1 VRTREFSYAESS
13 SSARPTTVKTVSWRK
28 LLRKLFFVAVCAN
41 CVVSVVPADD
51 SGSPTYG
58 RRGLDTAGIDRS
70 TKPGDDFYQYA
81 GGAWLAHASIPA
93 DKPEVSLWRELIART
108 EMRLHDL
115 LETSARTAAHRPQD
129 LNGKIG
135 AFYRSFMDEQRVEQL
150 GGRPIEPELTAIRQ
164 ARTRETI
171 AALMGRTNSDYED
184 SLFSIAIDVDL
195 RDSKRYVVYLSQGVG
210 YLSPIQSGLGLP
222 DRDYYLASRFKQK
235 KAVYQTYVE
244 QLLRMLDWPAP
255 ALRSRE
261 IVEFET
267 HLAQAMWT
275 RAQDR
280 DPVATY
286 NAMTVAQLRALA
298 ADFPWS
304 TFLASAG
311 LPTVDHIVVGEPSAF
326 QRITAIYVRTPVQVL
341 QAWQAFHVADHAA
354 PYLSTLFSDAWFA
367 FHERDLSG
375 QKQQRARW
383 QRAVTAVAGGNF
395 LEGERFGTFG
405 TMGWGVGELYTAKY
419 FPPAVK
425 DKTESVAR
433 TVVSAFRS
441 RLQRLDWMGSDTKRE
456 AIRKLDTYVIKIGYP
471 EHSRDYASLVIAD
484 DDLAGNV
491 RRAGAFDWSFRV
503 RRLPSAVD
511 RTEWLETPQSDE
523 MYNGNF
529 NDIVFPAASLQAPL
543 YDPNADEAVNYGALG
558 AIIGHELTHGFD
570 DHGRKLDAS
579 QMLRDW
585 WSKQD
590 DAEFKARARRLVA
603 QFSAYHPIPS
613 DAQVHVNGE
622 LTLGENIADLGGL
635 SLAID
640 AYRASL
646 KGKAA
651 PVIDGFTGEQRVFLG
666 WAQGNRGKA
675 TDDFLRK
682 QVVTDPHSPDKF
694 RVNGVV
700 RNMDAWYSAFSV
712 GPGDLLY
719 LAPEDRVRIW

>member
-1 VRTREFSYAESS
+1 M
-13 SSARPTTVKTVSWRK
+13 KTVFWRK
-28 LLRKLFFVAVCAN
+28 LLRKLSLVAVCAS
-41 CVVSVVPADD
+41 CGVVSLVLADD

-58 RRGLDTAGIDRS
+58 RWGLDTAGIDRS

-81 GGAWLAHASIPA
+81 GGAWLAYASIPA
-93 DKPEVSLWRELIART
+93 DKPEASLWRELIART

-135 AFYRSFMDEQRVEQL
+135 AFYRSFMDEQRVQQL
-150 GGRPIEPELTAIRQ
+150 GSRPIEPELTAIRQ
-164 ARTRETI
+164 AHTRETI
-171 AALMGRTNSDYED
+171 AALMGGSNSDYED
-184 SLFSIAIDVDL
+184 SFLSIVIDVDL
-195 RDSKRYVVYLSQGVG
+195 RNPKRYVVYLSQGVG
-210 YLSPIQSGLGLP
+210 YLSPWPSGLGLP
-222 DRDYYLASRFKQK
+222 DRDYYLVSHFKEQK
-235 KAVYQTYVE
+235 AAYQTYVE
-244 QLLRMLDWPAP
+244 QLLRMLNWPAP

-267 HLAQAMWT
+267 NLAQAMWT
-275 RAQDR
+275 EAQDR
-280 DPVATY
+280 NPVATY
-286 NAMTVAQLRALA
+286 NPMTVVQLRALA

-311 LPTVDHIVVGEPSAF
+311 LSTVDHVVVREPSAF
-326 QRITAIYVRTPVQVL
+326 RRITAVYVRTPVQVL

-354 PYLSTLFSDAWFA
+354 PYLSKPFSSAWFA
-367 FHERDLSG
+367 FHERALSG
-375 QKQQRARW
+375 QKRQRARW
-383 QRAVTAVAGGNF
+383 QRAVTAVAGGAF

-405 TMGWGVGELYTAKY
+405 TMGWGVGEFYTAKY

-425 DKTESVAR
+425 DKSESIAR
-433 TVVSAFRS
+433 TIVSAFRN
-441 RLQRLDWMGSDTKRE
+441 RLQRLDWMGSETKRE

-491 RRAGAFDWSFRV
+491 RRAGAFDWSFQL
-503 RRLPSAVD
+503 RRLASAVD
-511 RTEWLETPQSDE
+511 RTEWLVTPQSDE

-579 QMLRDW
+579 HVLRDW
-585 WSKQD
+585 WSKDD
-590 DAEFKARARRLVA
+590 DAEFRRRAQRLVA
-603 QFSAYHPIPS
+603 QFSAYRPIPT
-613 DAQVHVNGE
+613 DAQVHVKGE

-640 AYRASL
+640 AYHASL
-646 KGKAA
+646 KGKPA
-651 PVIDGFTGEQRVFLG
+651 PVMDGFTGEQRVFLG
-666 WAQGNRGKA
+666 WAQANRGKA
-675 TDDFLRK
+675 TEDFLRK